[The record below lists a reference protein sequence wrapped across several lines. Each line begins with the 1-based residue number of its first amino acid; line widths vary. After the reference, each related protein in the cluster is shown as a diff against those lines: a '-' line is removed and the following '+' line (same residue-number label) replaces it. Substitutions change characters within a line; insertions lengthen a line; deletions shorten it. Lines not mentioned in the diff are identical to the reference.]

1 MKPQSLPDRHY
12 GPLPFCCKKN
22 HILLECRLYFGTGG
36 SSLQIG
42 GELDQHYCEGC
53 LKLHNFAS
61 SPLMPSNKH
70 KAPAQNF

>member
-1 MKPQSLPDRHY
+1 MKPQSLRHRHY

-36 SSLQIG
+36 SRLQIG
-42 GELDQHYCEGC
+42 GELDQHYCEG
-53 LKLHNFAS
+53 LFKGTQFAS
-61 SPLMPSNKH
+61 SRLMPSNKN